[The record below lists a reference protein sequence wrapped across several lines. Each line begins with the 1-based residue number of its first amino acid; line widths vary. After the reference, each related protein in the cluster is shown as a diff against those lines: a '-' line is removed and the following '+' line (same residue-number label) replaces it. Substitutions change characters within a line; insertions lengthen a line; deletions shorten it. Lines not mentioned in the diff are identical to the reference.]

1 MDWAVAG
8 AVAVLGVGAAAGGLL
23 IARALRAS
31 RFGGTPAAAAPPP
44 DVQQTAAGAPV
55 RGTETASDPK
65 EAIYAAAADAFD
77 DVQRAA
83 QPAHLLGA
91 AGFERCVETMR
102 VAAVNDAELVGF
114 FSGDVLVLAACAAE
128 ALARRPIDRD
138 IRDRL
143 LMAIND
149 FQRRSRPIG
158 AVSSPP

>member
-8 AVAVLGVGAAAGGLL
+8 AVAVLGVGAAAGGYL

-31 RFGGTPAAAAPPP
+31 RPDVAPAAAAPPP
-44 DVQQTAAGAPV
+44 GAQEAAAAPV
-55 RGTETASDPK
+55 RGTETAPDPK

-149 FQRRSRPIG
+149 FHRRSRPIG